1 MELVERQRGRMLFSN
16 YRTRNNRTMF
26 MGKRMVL
33 LALVALVAAT
43 APAVNAE
50 GECEGTRAIAVSL
63 DALQP

>member
-1 MELVERQRGRMLFSN
+1 
-16 YRTRNNRTMF
+16 MF